1 VWIVQLTLLMI
12 APVLMLTAD
21 LPINY
26 GIVLYPGFQALDA
39 FGPLDVLNLLS
50 LSHPLQL
57 SVIASNLEPVS
68 TQVLDREQNV
78 ADSRFSQSIVPTHT
92 FDAPPAQLDVL
103 LVPGGFG
110 TTPPTHTDDA
120 VAYIK
125 KVYPSLKYI
134 FTVCDG
140 STLVARAGILDGRRA
155 TTNKKAWAQGTSLG
169 PNVNW
174 VPQARWVVDGNIW
187 TTSGVAAGMDGIFSF
202 VGKVYGEET
211 ARSIANVIEYEP
223 HTDPSW
229 DPFSKVWNVPK
240 TE

>member
-1 VWIVQLTLLMI
+1 
-12 APVLMLTAD
+12 MLTAE

-26 GIVLYPGFQALDA
+26 GVVVYPGFQALDA

-68 TQVLDREQNV
+68 TQVLDPEQNV
-78 ADSRFSQSIVPTHT
+78 ANSRFSQSIVPTHT
-92 FDAPPAQLDVL
+92 FDDPPAQLDVL

-110 TTPPTHTDDA
+110 MSSSIDTADA

-125 KVYPSLKYI
+125 KAYPSLKYI
-134 FTVCDG
+134 FTVCTG
-140 STLVARAGILDGRRA
+140 STVIARAGILDGRRA
-155 TTNKKAWAQGTSLG
+155 TTNKKGWEWTLAEGHN
-169 PNVNW
+169 NVRW
-174 VPQARWVVDGNIW
+174 VSEARWVVDGNIW
-187 TTSGVAAGMDGIFSF
+187 TTSGVAAGMDGIFAF

-211 ARSIANVIEYEP
+211 AKLIANVIEYEP

-229 DPFSKVWNVPK
+229 DPFAKIWNVPK